1 MPEQSEIQQ
10 AIAPIVRGIDKLE
23 AQYERVINRIDNL
36 PLLYMTRQE
45 YEPRHVALEKLIE
58 DLKDEIKALKQDQAE
73 KERLFS
79 ANRIAIWIA
88 IIEGVAAIALH
99 FWK

>member
-1 MPEQSEIQQ
+1 MPDSEIQQ

-23 AQYERVINRIDNL
+23 AQYERVIARIDNL

-58 DLKDEIKALKQDQAE
+58 DQKEEIKTLKQRIDQ
-73 KERLFS
+73 KEQNGLALIVTVGLAMLS
-79 ANRIAIWIA
+79 SL
-88 IIEGVAAIALH
+88 VSIALH
-99 FWK
+99 FVK

>member
-1 MPEQSEIQQ
+1 MPTDSEIQQ
-10 AIAPIVRGIDKLE
+10 ALAPLVRGLDKIE
-23 AQYERVINRIDNL
+23 ATQERLIARIDNL

-58 DLKDEIKALKQDQAE
+58 DQKEDLKQLKQRIDT
-73 KERLFS
+73 KEQN
-79 ANRIAIWIA
+79 AIAHNITVFVA
-88 IIEGVAAIALH
+88 IGSSLVAIALH